1 MVYSEKAGY
10 GVVKKLSICCLLLV
24 GAFCVYCEDYSNF
37 IDKVLAFSPVYR
49 SALLEHKNTEI
60 RLIPYKYRW
69 LPQPA
74 LDLGYNAAFYEK
86 TAQPSQI
93 HALKT
98 SFVLSQDIPGGISAE
113 GQASQFFGF
122 NKNVSDRNGYE
133 FSSSFAL
140 AVPLYAV
147 APKLFSLVWKGQNS
161 AWKTDKTIADIQ
173 LKIEKKRIIA
183 EAVLAV
189 SRYLLLKERITLEE
203 RRQKLQ
209 EREAEADEQ
218 LWLLGRL
225 SSFELT
231 ERNTKRYETY
241 LDLLQMKQNFAN
253 IVENLYV
260 FGLGETD
267 MPSDTDSWLS
277 YWETYTAEVQ
287 IENGLDYALE
297 TTKLARN
304 LYSEADNKL
313 SVLPKLRLSA
323 EAEPVSAR
331 KFSNDFKDSI
341 QKYWKNT
348 EHWNWSFTVGMRLS
362 LSPVSQEYY
371 LNNSLSTTYRIYNL
385 TEEQLFKNQQIKEK
399 QYQTNIMLLKKL
411 SEKALLD
418 KIDADNKSVTAQALL
433 EQGHLNQINFEYQ
446 LLNAELIDN
455 TYKEVRFRRIAALLN
470 GY

>member
-10 GVVKKLSICCLLLV
+10 GVVKKLSVCCLLLL
-24 GAFCVYCEDYSNF
+24 GAFYVYGEDYSNF
-37 IDKVLAFSPVYR
+37 IDKALAFSPVYR
-49 SALLEHKNTEI
+49 SVLLEHKNTEI
-60 RLIPYKYRW
+60 LLIPYKYRW

-74 LDLGYNAAFYEK
+74 LDLGYNAALYEK

-98 SFVLSQDIPGGISAE
+98 SFVLLQDIPGGISAQ
-113 GQASQFFGF
+113 GQASQFFAY
-122 NKNVSDRNGYE
+122 NENTSDRNGYE

-140 AVPLYAV
+140 AFPLYIV
-147 APKLFSLVWKGQNS
+147 APKLFSLVWKGQNL

-183 EAVLAV
+183 ESVLAV
-189 SRYLLLKERITLEE
+189 SRYLLLKERIALED

-225 SSFELT
+225 SSFELA
-231 ERNTKRYETY
+231 ERKTKRYETY
-241 LDLLQMKQNFAN
+241 LNLIQMEQNFAN
-253 IVENLYV
+253 IVQNLYV
-260 FGLGETD
+260 FGLEEKD
-267 MPSDTDSWLS
+267 MPQDTDSWLL
-277 YWETYTAEVQ
+277 YWETYTAETQ
-287 IENGLDYALE
+287 IENGLDYTLE
-297 TTKLARN
+297 TAKLVRN
-304 LYSEADNKL
+304 LYTEADNKL
-313 SVLPKLRLSA
+313 NVLPKLRFSA

-341 QKYWKNT
+341 LEYWKNT

-371 LNNSLSTTYRIYNL
+371 LNNSLSATYRIYDL
-385 TEEQLFKNQQIKEK
+385 AEEQLLKNQQIKEK

-418 KIDADNKSVTAQALL
+418 KTDADNKIVTAQALL